1 MEENLNTGADLY
13 KLETLADGI
22 RNTGYRSIYNALA
35 ELVDNSA
42 EEDTAAKNIFIIGTE
57 GAVNGKNRIVEY
69 AVLDDGNGMNDDILS
84 KCLQIGF
91 STRRERTGFGRF
103 GVGLPQASYY
113 ASPRVEVYSWTN
125 GIENAKCVYIDL
137 DLVSSSQQSKICG
150 PFTTLIPE
158 RYIPFVEFITKDK
171 SYDFS
176 KHGTLV
182 IWPKC
187 DKFEPQRWST
197 CRRNLEED
205 LGRKYR
211 WLLKEG
217 KIEISTVEIND
228 FETFQRILPND
239 PLFLM
244 KKSQY
249 CVKETMTDSD
259 AYCQKYNEDTGY
271 TESLF
276 EPFADADNTDG
287 IVRKEVYYFDKNGE
301 RKTSIVTIRFS
312 IVKEKYYSKNYIKRD
327 PGGLPYGKI
336 AKRNMGISIVR
347 QGREIDFGK
356 FDYFDDN
363 NMPHHRWWGCEISFT
378 ADLDEAFGIS
388 NNKQQVSLHAVDDE
402 ATTDYENNEPMW
414 LQLKNIV
421 KNTITKMYNE
431 NQERRKGSRSDKNK
445 TTTTTATSE
454 TIKRAEEEN
463 QDIIVPNISETPTS
477 YTPDIVET
485 IKTELTQ
492 EGFLTEEDELTN
504 EQIKQYL
511 DSNTRIKYEN
521 KGPRSPFLDYEDI
534 LGVLRIY
541 VNKDHLFYQQFVSE
555 AISNESMKIVFELFL
570 AALVK
575 SLHKYETNDVVEKV
589 IDSLNLLLKS
599 YLKSNE

>member
-1 MEENLNTGADLY
+1 MQDNLNTGADLY

-22 RNTGYRSIYNALA
+22 RNTGYRSIYNAIA

-91 STRRERTGFGRF
+91 STRRGRTGFGRF

-150 PFTTLIPE
+150 PFSTSIPD
-158 RYIPFVEFITKDK
+158 RYSSFINFRATDK

-176 KHGTLV
+176 QHGTLV
-182 IWPKC
+182 VWPKS
-187 DKFEPQRWST
+187 DKIEPQRWST

-211 WLLKEG
+211 WLLNDN

-228 FETFQRILPND
+228 YGTFQHILPND

-259 AYCQKYNEDTGY
+259 AYCQKYDEATGY
-271 TESLF
+271 TEALF
-276 EPFADADNTDG
+276 EPFCDADNTSG
-287 IVRKEVYYFDKNGE
+287 IVEKEVYYYDKNGE
-301 RKTSIVTIRFS
+301 RKTAIVTVRFS
-312 IVKEKYYSKNYIKRD
+312 LVKEKYYSKNYISRD
-327 PGGLPYGKI
+327 PGSLSYGKI

-363 NMPHHRWWGCEISFT
+363 NQPYHRWWGCEISFT
-378 ADLDEAFGIS
+378 SELDEAFGIS
-388 NNKQQVSLHAVDDE
+388 NNKQQVSLRAIDDE
-402 ATTDYENNEPMW
+402 SISDYENNEPMW
-414 LQLKNIV
+414 LQLKSVV
-421 KNTITKMYNE
+421 KNTIKKMYSE
-431 NQERRKGSRSDKNK
+431 NQERRKGSRSGNNA

-463 QDIIVPNISETPTS
+463 EEIAVPNTSEVPTS
-477 YTPDIVET
+477 YTPDIVEQ
-485 IKTELTQ
+485 IKTELTD
-492 EGFLTEEDELTN
+492 EGFLTEVDEITD

-511 DSNTRIKYEN
+511 DSNTRIKYDSR
-521 KGPRSPFLDYEDI
+521 GPRSPFLDFEDS

-541 VNKDHLFYQQFVSE
+541 VNKDHQFYQQFVIE
-555 AISNESMKIVFELFL
+555 VITDESMKVVFELFL

-575 SLHKYETNDVVEKV
+575 SLHKYEGDISEKI
-589 IDSLNLLLKS
+589 IDSLNVILKS

>member
-1 MEENLNTGADLY
+1 MQDNLNSGADLY

-22 RNTGYRSIYNALA
+22 RNTGYRSIYNAIA

-69 AVLDDGNGMNDDILS
+69 AVLDDGKGMNDDILS

-137 DLVSSSQQSKICG
+137 DLVSTSQQSKICG
-150 PFTTLIPE
+150 PFSSTIPD
-158 RYIPFVEFITKDK
+158 RYSAFINFRTNDK
-171 SYDFS
+171 NYDFS
-176 KHGTLV
+176 QHGTLV
-182 IWPKC
+182 VWPKS
-187 DKFEPQRWST
+187 DKIEPQRWST

-211 WLLKEG
+211 WLLNDE

-228 FETFQRILPND
+228 YGTFQHILPND

-249 CVKETMTDSD
+249 CVKETMSDSD
-259 AYCQKYNEDTGY
+259 AYCQKYDEATGY
-271 TESLF
+271 TEALF
-276 EPFADADNTDG
+276 EPFCDADNPSG
-287 IVRKEVYYFDKNGE
+287 VVEKEVYYYDKNGE

-312 IVKEKYYSKNYIKRD
+312 IVKEKYYSKNYISRD
-327 PGGLPYGKI
+327 PGSLPYGKI

-363 NMPHHRWWGCEISFT
+363 NQPFHRWWGCEISFT
-378 ADLDEAFGIS
+378 SELDEAFGIS
-388 NNKQQVSLHAVDDE
+388 NNKQQVSLRAIDDE
-402 ATTDYENNEPMW
+402 SISDYENNEPMW
-414 LQLKNIV
+414 LQLKSVV
-421 KNTITKMYNE
+421 KNTITKMYSE
-431 NQERRKGSRSDKNK
+431 NQERRKGSRSGNNT

-463 QDIIVPNISETPTS
+463 EEIAVPNTSETPTS
-477 YTPDIVET
+477 FTPDIVEQ
-485 IKTELTQ
+485 IKIELTD
-492 EGFLTEEDELTN
+492 EGFLTEVDELTD

-511 DSNTRIKYEN
+511 DSNTRIKYEGR
-521 KGPRSPFLDYEDI
+521 GPRSPFLDYEDI

-541 VNKDHLFYQQFVSE
+541 VNKDHQFYQQFVIE
-555 AISNESMKIVFELFL
+555 AITDESNKVVFELFL

-575 SLHKYETNDVVEKV
+575 SLHKYEGDISEKI
-589 IDSLNLLLKS
+589 IDSLNVLLKS

>member
-1 MEENLNTGADLY
+1 MQDNLNTGVDLY

-22 RNTGYRSIYNALA
+22 RNTGYRSIYNAIA

-42 EEDTAAKNIFIIGTE
+42 EEDTNAKNIFIIGTE
-57 GAVNGKNRIVEY
+57 GAVNGKNRITEY
-69 AVLDDGNGMNDDILS
+69 AVLDDGNGMDDDILA

-150 PFTTLIPE
+150 PFSTTIPE
-158 RYIPFVEFITKDK
+158 RYSAFVNFRTQDK
-171 SYDFS
+171 NYDFS
-176 KHGTLV
+176 QHGTLV
-182 IWPKC
+182 VWPKS
-187 DKFEPQRWST
+187 DKIEPQRWST

-211 WLLKEG
+211 WLLNED

-228 FETFQRILPND
+228 FGTFQRILPND

-244 KKSQY
+244 NKSQF
-249 CVKETMTDSD
+249 CVKESMTDSD
-259 AYCQKYNEDTGY
+259 AYCQKYDPSKGY

-276 EPFADADNTDG
+276 EPYCDTENPDG
-287 IVRKEVYYFDKNGE
+287 IVNKEVYYYDRNGD

-312 IVKEKYYSKNYIKRD
+312 IVKEKYYSKNYIKGE
-327 PGGLPYGKI
+327 PGSLPYGKI

-363 NMPHHRWWGCEISFT
+363 NQPHHRWWGCEISFKS
-378 ADLDEAFGIS
+378 DLDEAFGIA
-388 NNKQQVSLHAVDDE
+388 NNKQQVTLHAVDDE
-402 ATTDYENNEPMW
+402 AIVDYENNEPMW
-414 LQLKNIV
+414 LQLKNVV
-421 KNTITKMYNE
+421 KNTISKMYNE
-431 NQERRKGSRSDKNK
+431 NKERRKGSRSGNNSAS
-445 TTTTTATSE
+445 TTTATSE

-463 QDIIVPNISETPTS
+463 HEIVVPNTSETPTS
-477 YTPDIVET
+477 YTPDIVEQVR
-485 IKTELTQ
+485 IELTD
-492 EGFLTEEDELTN
+492 EGLLSENDEITDD
-504 EQIKQYL
+504 QIKQYL
-511 DSNTRIKYEN
+511 DSNTRIKYE
-521 KGPRSPFLDYEDI
+521 KRGPRSPFLDYEDS
-534 LGVLRIY
+534 LGILRIY
-541 VNKDHLFYQQFVSE
+541 VNQDHQFYQQFVSE
-555 AISNESMKIVFELFL
+555 AITDDSMRTLFELFL

-575 SLHKYETNDVVEKV
+575 SLHKYEGDYSEKI
-589 IDSLNLLLKS
+589 IDSLNVLLKS